1 MWETQSLH
9 LGSAKENSTFRNESG
24 SRVQSLNAKSWMEA
38 RMHKKRLFSVIAAT
52 SAAALILSGCGG
64 SSSSTSGVPKVDMMK
79 SLGKG
84 EGQVN
89 IVAWAGYVENGS
101 TDPKVDWVT
110 DFEKS
115 TGCKVNVK
123 NGATSDD
130 MVALMKTGEYDVVS
144 ASGDASLR
152 LIYGGDVAPV
162 NTKLIPNYADIFDN
176 LKMQPW
182 NSVDGVAYGV
192 PHGRGANLL
201 AYRTDIVK
209 PAPTSWGAVF
219 DVNSPYKGKITAY
232 DSPIYIAD
240 AALYLMKTKPELGI
254 KYPYALDQKQF
265 DASVELLKA
274 QKPLIGEYWGDYL
287 KHVASLKSGATV
299 LGTTWQ
305 VNINLAQGEKTKV
318 EGIKPS
324 EGSTGWSDTWMISSK
339 AKHPNCAY
347 QWMNHIV
354 SPAANAGVAEWFGE
368 APSNA
373 KSCDLTADKNHCAT
387 FHASDDAY
395 WKDVYYWNTPTEKCL
410 DGRKDAKCI
419 PYAEWVKAWSSL
431 RNA

>member
-1 MWETQSLH
+1 MIKME
-9 LGSAKENSTFRNESG
+9 
-24 SRVQSLNAKSWMEA
+24 VQMQ
-38 RMHKKRLFSVIAAT
+38 KKRLFSQIAVA
-52 SAAALILSGCGG
+52 SVAALILAGC
-64 SSSSTSGVPKVDMMK
+64 SSSNDAASSSGVPDVPMME
-79 SLGKG
+79 SLGAG

-89 IVAWAGYVENGS
+89 LVAWAGYVENGS
-101 TDPKVDWVT
+101 TDPNVDWVT
-110 DFEKS
+110 GFEKE

-162 NTKLIPNYADIFDN
+162 NTDLIPNYADIFDN
-176 LKMQPW
+176 LKLQQW
-182 NSVDGVAYGV
+182 NSVDGASYGV

-201 AYRTDIVK
+201 AYRTDIVN

-219 DVNSPYKGKITAY
+219 DANSPYKGKITAY

-240 AALYLMKTKPELGI
+240 AALYLMSTQPDLGI
-254 KYPYALDQKQF
+254 EYPYALDQKQF
-265 DASVELLKA
+265 DAAVELLKT

-287 KHVASLKSGATV
+287 KHVASLKSGGTV

-305 VNINLAQGEKTKV
+305 VNINLAKGEGTKV

-339 AKHPNCAY
+339 AKNPNCAY
-347 QWMNHIV
+347 MWMNHIA

-387 FHASDDAY
+387 FHAADDAY
-395 WKDVYYWNTPTEKCL
+395 WEDVYYWNTPTEVCL
-410 DGRKDAKCI
+410 DGRTDAKCV

-431 RNA
+431 RNS

>member
-1 MWETQSLH
+1 M
-9 LGSAKENSTFRNESG
+9 RN
-24 SRVQSLNAKSWMEA
+24 
-38 RMHKKRLFSVIAAT
+38 KRLFSQIAVV
-52 SAAALILSGCGG
+52 SAVALILAGC
-64 SSSSTSGVPKVDMMK
+64 SSSSQNASKTTLPKVDAMK
-79 SLGKG
+79 SLGAG

-101 TDPKVDWVT
+101 NDPKVNWVS
-110 DFEKS
+110 DFEQA

-123 NGATSDD
+123 IGSTSDD

-162 NTKLIPNYADIFDN
+162 NTSLVPNYKDIFAG
-176 LKMQPW
+176 LKDQPW
-182 NSVDGVAYGV
+182 NSVNGVAYGI

-209 PAPTSWGAVF
+209 PTPTSWGAVF
-219 DVNSPYKGKITAY
+219 DPNSPYKGKITAY

-240 AALYLMKTKPELGI
+240 AALYLMKTQPDLGI

-265 DASVELLKA
+265 DAAVALLKV

-287 KHVASLKSGATV
+287 KHVASLKSGGTV

-305 VNINLAQGEKTKV
+305 VNINLAQSEGVKV
-318 EGIKPS
+318 EGIKPV
-324 EGSTGWSDTWMISSK
+324 EGSTGWSDTWMVSSK

-347 QWMNHIV
+347 MWMDHII
-354 SPAANAGVAEWFGE
+354 SPKANAAVAEWFGE

-373 KSCDLTADKNHCAT
+373 KACDLTSDKNFCT
-387 FHASDDAY
+387 TYHAADEAY
-395 WKDVYYWNTPTEKCL
+395 WKDVYYWNTATQTCL
-410 DGRKDAKCI
+410 DGRTDVKCV
-419 PYAEWVKAWSSL
+419 PYSEWVKAWSSL

>member
-1 MWETQSLH
+1 MQ
-9 LGSAKENSTFRNESG
+9 
-24 SRVQSLNAKSWMEA
+24 
-38 RMHKKRLFSVIAAT
+38 KKRLFSSLVIA
-52 SAAALILSGCGG
+52 SAAALALTSCGSDSKASNEPPKLEALS
-64 SSSSTSGVPKVDMMK
+64 T
-79 SLGKG
+79 LGDG
-84 EGQVN
+84 EGAVN

-101 TDPKVDWVT
+101 TDPNVDWVS
-110 DFEKS
+110 DFEKE

-130 MVALMKTGEYDVVS
+130 MVSLMKTGEYDVVS

-162 NTKLIPNYADIFDN
+162 NTDLISNYADVFDN
-176 LKMQPW
+176 LKNQPW
-182 NSVDGVAYGV
+182 NSVNGVSYGV

-201 AYRTDIVK
+201 SYRTDIVK
-209 PAPTSWGAVF
+209 PAPTSWASVW
-219 DVNSPYKGKITAY
+219 DTNSPYKGKITAY
-232 DSPIYIAD
+232 DSPIYLAD
-240 AALYLMKTKPELGI
+240 AALYLMATQKDLGI
-254 KYPYALDQKQF
+254 TYPYALDQKQF
-265 DASVELLKA
+265 DAAVALLKE

-287 KHVASLKSGATV
+287 KHVASLKSGGTV

-305 VNINLAQGEKTKV
+305 VNINLAKSEGTKV
-318 EGIKPS
+318 EGIKPV

-347 QWMNHIV
+347 KWMDHII
-354 SPAANAGVAEWFGE
+354 SPKANAGVAEWFGE

-387 FHASDDAY
+387 FHANDDAY
-395 WKDVYYWNTPTEKCL
+395 WEDVYYWNTPTEACL
-410 DGRKDAKCI
+410 DGRTDVKCV

-431 RNA
+431 RNS

>member
-1 MWETQSLH
+1 
-9 LGSAKENSTFRNESG
+9 
-24 SRVQSLNAKSWMEA
+24 
-38 RMHKKRLFSVIAAT
+38 MHKKRLFSQIAVA
-52 SAAALILSGCGG
+52 SVAALILASC
-64 SSSSTSGVPKVDMMK
+64 SSSNDSASSGVPKIEMMK
-79 SLGKG
+79 ELGAG

-89 IVAWAGYVENGS
+89 VIAWAGYVENGS

-110 DFEKS
+110 GFEKE

-123 NGATSDD
+123 NGSTSDD

-152 LIYGGDVAPV
+152 LIYGGDVAPI
-162 NTKLIPNYADIFDN
+162 NTDLTPNYADIFPN
-176 LKMQPW
+176 LKNQQW

-254 KYPYALDQKQF
+254 KYPYALDQTQF
-265 DASVELLKA
+265 DAAIELLKA
-274 QKPLIGEYWGDYL
+274 QKPLIGEYWANYL
-287 KHVASLKSGATV
+287 KHVASIKSGGTV

-305 VNINLAQGEKTKV
+305 VNINLAKSEGVKV
-318 EGIKPS
+318 EGIKPI
-324 EGSTGWSDTWMISSK
+324 EGATGWSDTWMVSSK
-339 AKHPNCAY
+339 AKNPNCAY
-347 QWMNHIV
+347 MWINHIA
-354 SPAANAGVAEWFGE
+354 SPLANAGVSEWFGE

-373 KSCDLTADKNHCAT
+373 KSCDLTANKDHCAI
-387 FHASDDAY
+387 FHATDDAY
-395 WKDVYYWNTPTEKCL
+395 WEDVYYWNTATEVCL
-410 DGRKDAKCI
+410 DGRTDVKCV

-431 RNA
+431 RNS

>member
-1 MWETQSLH
+1 
-9 LGSAKENSTFRNESG
+9 
-24 SRVQSLNAKSWMEA
+24 MEA
-38 RMHKKRLFSVIAAT
+38 RMQKKRLFSVMAAV
-52 SAAALILSGCGG
+52 SAAALVLAGCGSSN
-64 SSSSTSGVPKVDMMK
+64 SSSSGLPKVDMLK
-79 SLGKG
+79 ELGKG

-182 NSVDGVAYGV
+182 NSVDGVAYGI

-219 DVNSPYKGKITAY
+219 DANSPYKGKITAY

-240 AALYLMKTKPELGI
+240 AALYLMKTQPDLGI

-265 DASVELLKA
+265 DASVALLKA
-274 QKPLIGEYWGDYL
+274 QKPLVGEYWGDYL

-305 VNINLAQGEKTKV
+305 VNINLAQGEGTKV
-318 EGIKPS
+318 GGIKPS

-339 AKHPNCAY
+339 SKHPNCAY
-347 QWMNHIV
+347 QWMNHIA
-354 SPAANAGVAEWFGE
+354 SPAANAAVAEWFGE

-387 FHASDDAY
+387 FHAADDAY
-395 WKDVYYWNTPTEKCL
+395 WKDVYYWNTPTEQCL

>member
-1 MWETQSLH
+1 
-9 LGSAKENSTFRNESG
+9 
-24 SRVQSLNAKSWMEA
+24 
-38 RMHKKRLFSVIAAT
+38 MHKKRLFSQIAVA
-52 SAAALILSGCGG
+52 SVAALILAGC
-64 SSSSTSGVPKVDMMK
+64 SSSNDAASSSGVPEVPMMET
-79 SLGKG
+79 LGAG

-89 IVAWAGYVENGS
+89 LVAWAGYVENGS
-101 TDPKVDWVT
+101 TDKNVDWVT
-110 DFEKS
+110 GFEKE

-162 NTKLIPNYADIFDN
+162 NTDLISNYADIFEN
-176 LKMQPW
+176 LKQQQW
-182 NSVDGVAYGV
+182 NSVDGVSYGV

-201 AYRTDIVK
+201 SYRTDIVK
-209 PAPTSWGAVF
+209 PAPTSWASVF

-240 AALYLMKTKPELGI
+240 AALYLMSTQPDLGI

-265 DASVELLKA
+265 DAAIEVLKA

-287 KHVASLKSGATV
+287 KHVASLKSGGTV

-305 VNINLAQGEKTKV
+305 VNINLAKSEGTKV

-339 AKHPNCAY
+339 AKNPNCAY
-347 QWMNHIV
+347 MWMNHIA

-387 FHASDDAY
+387 FHAADDAY
-395 WKDVYYWNTPTEKCL
+395 WEDVYYWNTPTETCL
-410 DGRKDAKCI
+410 DGRTDVKCL

-431 RNA
+431 RNS

>member
-1 MWETQSLH
+1 MQ
-9 LGSAKENSTFRNESG
+9 
-24 SRVQSLNAKSWMEA
+24 
-38 RMHKKRLFSVIAAT
+38 KKRLITSLVLA
-52 SAAALILSGCGG
+52 SAAALVLSSCG
-64 SSSSTSGVPKVDMMK
+64 SSTSASNEPPKLEALK
-79 SLGKG
+79 TLGAG
-84 EGQVN
+84 EGAVN

-110 DFEKS
+110 DFEKE

-123 NGATSDD
+123 NGSTSDE

-162 NTKLIPNYADIFDN
+162 NTDLIPNYADVFAN
-176 LKMQPW
+176 LKNQQW
-182 NSVDGVAYGV
+182 NSVNGVAYGV

-219 DVNSPYKGKITAY
+219 DTNSPYKGKITAY
-232 DSPIYIAD
+232 DSPIYLAD
-240 AALYLMKTKPELGI
+240 AALYLMKTQPSLGI

-265 DASVELLKA
+265 DAAVALLKE

-305 VNINLAQGEKTKV
+305 VNINLAKGEGTKV
-318 EGIKPS
+318 EGIKPV

-347 QWMNHIV
+347 KWMDHII
-354 SPAANAGVAEWFGE
+354 SPKANAGVAEWFGE

-373 KSCDLTADKNHCAT
+373 KSCALTADPNHCAT
-387 FHASDDAY
+387 FHANDDAY
-395 WKDVYYWNTPTEKCL
+395 WSDVYYWNTPTEACL
-410 DGRKDAKCI
+410 DGRTDVKCV

-431 RNA
+431 RNS

>member
-1 MWETQSLH
+1 
-9 LGSAKENSTFRNESG
+9 
-24 SRVQSLNAKSWMEA
+24 
-38 RMHKKRLFSVIAAT
+38 
-52 SAAALILSGCGG
+52 
-64 SSSSTSGVPKVDMMK
+64 
-79 SLGKG
+79 
-84 EGQVN
+84 
-89 IVAWAGYVENGS
+89 
-101 TDPKVDWVT
+101 
-110 DFEKS
+110 
-115 TGCKVNVK
+115 
-123 NGATSDD
+123 

-162 NTKLIPNYADIFDN
+162 NTDLIPNYADIFDN
-176 LKMQPW
+176 LKLQQW
-182 NSVDGVAYGV
+182 NSVDGVSYGV

-201 AYRTDIVK
+201 AYNTDVVK
-209 PAPTSWGAVF
+209 PAPTSWASVF
-219 DVNSPYKGKITAY
+219 DANSPYKGKITAY

-240 AALYLMKTKPELGI
+240 AALYLMNTQPDLGI

-265 DASVELLKA
+265 DAAVEVLKA

-287 KHVASLKSGATV
+287 KHVASLKSGGTV

-305 VNINLAQGEKTKV
+305 VNINLAKGEGTKV
-318 EGIKPS
+318 EGIKPA

-339 AKHPNCAY
+339 AKNPNCAY
-347 QWMNHIV
+347 LWMNHIA

-387 FHASDDAY
+387 FHAADDAY
-395 WKDVYYWNTPTEKCL
+395 WENVYYWNTPTEACL
-410 DGRKDAKCI
+410 DGRTDVQCI

-431 RNA
+431 RNS

>member
-1 MWETQSLH
+1 MIKME
-9 LGSAKENSTFRNESG
+9 
-24 SRVQSLNAKSWMEA
+24 VQMP
-38 RMHKKRLFSVIAAT
+38 KKRLFSQIAVA
-52 SAAALILSGCGG
+52 SVAALILAGC
-64 SSSSTSGVPKVDMMK
+64 SSSNDAASSSGVPDVPMME
-79 SLGKG
+79 SLGAG

-89 IVAWAGYVENGS
+89 LVAWAGYVENGS
-101 TDPKVDWVT
+101 TDPNVDWVT
-110 DFEKS
+110 GFEEE

-162 NTKLIPNYADIFDN
+162 NTDLIANYADIFDN
-176 LKMQPW
+176 LKLQQW
-182 NSVDGVAYGV
+182 NSVDGVSYGV

-201 AYRTDIVK
+201 AYRTDIVN

-219 DVNSPYKGKITAY
+219 DANSPYKGKITAY

-240 AALYLMKTKPELGI
+240 AALYLMATQPDLGI
-254 KYPYALDQKQF
+254 EYPYALDQKQF
-265 DASVELLKA
+265 DAAVELLKT

-287 KHVASLKSGATV
+287 KHVASIKSGGTV

-305 VNINLAQGEKTKV
+305 VNINLAKGEGTKV

-339 AKHPNCAY
+339 AKNPNCAY
-347 QWMNHIV
+347 MWMNHIA

-387 FHASDDAY
+387 FHAADDAY
-395 WKDVYYWNTPTEKCL
+395 WEDVYYWNTPTEACL
-410 DGRKDAKCI
+410 DGRTDAKCV

-431 RNA
+431 RNS

>member
-1 MWETQSLH
+1 ME
-9 LGSAKENSTFRNESG
+9 
-24 SRVQSLNAKSWMEA
+24 VQ
-38 RMHKKRLFSVIAAT
+38 MHKKRLFSQIAVA
-52 SAAALILSGCGG
+52 SVAALILASC
-64 SSSSTSGVPKVDMMK
+64 SSSNDSASGGVPKIEMMK
-79 SLGKG
+79 ELGAG

-89 IVAWAGYVENGS
+89 IIAWAGYVENGS

-110 DFEKS
+110 GFEKE

-162 NTKLIPNYADIFDN
+162 NTDLIPNYADIYPN
-176 LKMQPW
+176 LKNQQW

-254 KYPYALDQKQF
+254 TYPYALDQTQF
-265 DASVELLKA
+265 DAAVELLKA

-287 KHVASLKSGATV
+287 KHVASLKSGGTV

-305 VNINLAQGEKTKV
+305 VNINLAKGEGTKV
-318 EGIKPS
+318 EGIKPV
-324 EGSTGWSDTWMISSK
+324 EGSTGWSDTWMVGSK
-339 AKHPNCAY
+339 AKNPNCAY
-347 QWMNHIV
+347 MWMNHIA
-354 SPAANAGVAEWFGE
+354 SPAANAGVSEWFGE

-373 KSCDLTADKNHCAT
+373 KACALTADKNHCTT
-387 FHASDDAY
+387 FHAADDAY
-395 WKDVYYWNTPTEKCL
+395 WADVYYWNTATEICL
-410 DGRKDAKCI
+410 DGRTDVKCV

-431 RNA
+431 RNS

>member
-1 MWETQSLH
+1 ML
-9 LGSAKENSTFRNESG
+9 
-24 SRVQSLNAKSWMEA
+24 
-38 RMHKKRLFSVIAAT
+38 KKRLFLQIAVV
-52 SAAALILSGCGG
+52 SAIALVLASC
-64 SSSSTSGVPKVDMMK
+64 SSSDKGASKTTLPKVAMMDT
-79 SLGKG
+79 LGAG

-89 IVAWAGYVENGS
+89 IVAWAGYVENGAN
-101 TDPKVDWVT
+101 DPKVNWVS
-110 DFEKS
+110 DFEAS

-123 NGATSDD
+123 VGSTSDE
-130 MVALMKTGEYDVVS
+130 MVTLMKTGEYDVVS

-162 NTKLIPNYADIFDN
+162 NTALVPNYADIFTG
-176 LKMQPW
+176 LKNQQW
-182 NSVDGVAYGV
+182 NSVEGVAYGI

-209 PAPTSWGAVF
+209 PAPTSWSAVF
-219 DVNSPYKGKITAY
+219 DANSPYKGKITAY

-240 AALYLMKTKPELGI
+240 AALYLMKTQPDLGI

-265 DASVELLKA
+265 DAAVELLRV

-287 KHVASLKSGATV
+287 KHVASLKSGGTV

-305 VNINLAQGEKTKV
+305 VNINLAQSEGVKV
-318 EGIKPS
+318 AGVKPV

-339 AKHPNCAY
+339 AKNPNCAY
-347 QWMNHIV
+347 MWMDHIV
-354 SPAANAGVAEWFGE
+354 SPKANAAVAEWFGE

-373 KSCDLTADKNHCAT
+373 KACGLTSDKNFCT
-387 FHASDDAY
+387 TYHAAEASY
-395 WKDVYYWNTPTEKCL
+395 WNDVYYWNTATQACL
-410 DGRKDAKCI
+410 DGRTDVKCV
-419 PYAEWVKAWSSL
+419 PYSDWVKAWSSL

>member
-1 MWETQSLH
+1 MQ
-9 LGSAKENSTFRNESG
+9 
-24 SRVQSLNAKSWMEA
+24 
-38 RMHKKRLFSVIAAT
+38 KKRLLTSLVLA
-52 SAAALILSGCGG
+52 SAAALVLSSCG
-64 SSSSTSGVPKVDMMK
+64 SSNSASNEPPKLEALS
-79 SLGKG
+79 SLGAG
-84 EGQVN
+84 EGAVN

-101 TDPKVDWVT
+101 TDPNVDWVT
-110 DFEKS
+110 DFEKE

-123 NGATSDD
+123 NGSTSDD

-152 LIYGGDVAPV
+152 LIYGGDVSPV
-162 NTKLIPNYADIFDN
+162 NTDLIPNYADVFDN
-176 LKMQPW
+176 LKNQPW
-182 NSVDGVAYGV
+182 NSVNGVSYGV

-209 PAPTSWGAVF
+209 PAPTSWGSVF
-219 DVNSPYKGKITAY
+219 DTNSPYKGKITAY

-240 AALYLMKTKPELGI
+240 AALYLMKTQKDLGI

-265 DASVELLKA
+265 DAAVALLTE

-305 VNINLAQGEKTKV
+305 VNINLAKGEGTKV
-318 EGIKPS
+318 EGIKPV

-347 QWMNHIV
+347 KWMDHII
-354 SPAANAGVAEWFGE
+354 SPKANAGVAEWFGE

-373 KSCDLTADKNHCAT
+373 KSCELTADKNHCAT
-387 FHASDDAY
+387 FHANDDAY
-395 WKDVYYWNTPTEKCL
+395 WEDVYYWNTPTEACL
-410 DGRKDAKCI
+410 DGRTDVKCV

-431 RNA
+431 RNS

>member
-1 MWETQSLH
+1 MQ
-9 LGSAKENSTFRNESG
+9 
-24 SRVQSLNAKSWMEA
+24 
-38 RMHKKRLFSVIAAT
+38 KKRLFSALVIA
-52 SAAALILSGCGG
+52 SAATLALASCG
-64 SSSSTSGVPKVDMMK
+64 SSSKASNEPPKIDAL
-79 SLGKG
+79 SELGAG

-101 TDPKVDWVT
+101 TDPNVDWVT
-110 DFEKS
+110 DFEKE

-123 NGATSDD
+123 NGSTSDE
-130 MVALMKTGEYDVVS
+130 MVSLMKTGEYDVVS

-162 NTKLIPNYADIFDN
+162 NTDLIPNYADIFDN

-182 NSVDGVAYGV
+182 NSVNGVAYGV
-192 PHGRGANLL
+192 PHGRGANVL

-209 PAPTSWGAVF
+209 PAPTSWGTVF
-219 DVNSPYKGKITAY
+219 DANSPYKGKITAY

-240 AALYLMKTKPELGI
+240 AALYLMATQKDLGI
-254 KYPYALDQKQF
+254 TYPYALDQKQF
-265 DASVELLKA
+265 DAAIALLEQ

-305 VNINLAQGEKTKV
+305 VNINLAQGEGTKV
-318 EGIKPS
+318 EGVKPV

-347 QWMNHIV
+347 LWMNHIA
-354 SPAANAGVAEWFGE
+354 SPKANAGVAEWFGE

-395 WKDVYYWNTPTEKCL
+395 WKDVYYWNTPTENCL
-410 DGRKDAKCI
+410 DGRTDVKCV

-431 RNA
+431 RNS

>member
-1 MWETQSLH
+1 M
-9 LGSAKENSTFRNESG
+9 RN
-24 SRVQSLNAKSWMEA
+24 
-38 RMHKKRLFSVIAAT
+38 KRLFSQIAAA
-52 SAAALILSGCGG
+52 SAVALILAGCSSG
-64 SSSSTSGVPKVDMMK
+64 SQNASKTTLPKVDMMK
-79 SLGKG
+79 SLGTG

-101 TDPKVDWVT
+101 NDPKVNWVS
-110 DFEKS
+110 DFEQA

-123 NGATSDD
+123 IGSTSDD

-162 NTKLIPNYADIFDN
+162 NTALVPNYADIFAG
-176 LKMQPW
+176 LKNQPW
-182 NSVDGVAYGV
+182 NSVDGVAYGI

-219 DVNSPYKGKITAY
+219 DANSPYKGKITAY

-240 AALYLMKTKPELGI
+240 AALYLMKTQPDLGI

-265 DASVELLKA
+265 DAAVALLKV

-287 KHVASLKSGATV
+287 KHVASLKSGGTV

-305 VNINLAQGEKTKV
+305 VNINLAQSEGVKV
-318 EGIKPS
+318 EGIKPV
-324 EGSTGWSDTWMISSK
+324 EGSTGWSDTWMVSSK

-347 QWMNHIV
+347 LWMDHIV
-354 SPAANAGVAEWFGE
+354 SPKANAAVAEWFGE

-373 KSCDLTADKNHCAT
+373 KACDLTSDKNFCAT
-387 FHASDDAY
+387 YHAADEAY
-395 WKDVYYWNTPTEKCL
+395 WKDVYYWNTATQTCL
-410 DGRKDAKCI
+410 DGRTDVKCV
-419 PYAEWVKAWSSL
+419 PYSEWVKAWSSL

>member
-1 MWETQSLH
+1 MMQKKFRY
-9 LGSAKENSTFRNESG
+9 SA
-24 SRVQSLNAKSWMEA
+24 
-38 RMHKKRLFSVIAAT
+38 IAAVG
-52 SAAALILSGCGG
+52 AAALVLAGCSKSEPAATG
-64 SSSSTSGVPKVDMMK
+64 GVPEVAMMTT
-79 SLGKG
+79 LGAG

-89 IVAWAGYVENGS
+89 VVAWAGYVENGS

-110 DFEKS
+110 GFEKE

-152 LIYGGDVAPV
+152 LIYGGDVAPI
-162 NTKLIPNYADIFDN
+162 NTELVPNYADVFAN
-176 LKMQPW
+176 LKMQQW
-182 NSVDGVAYGV
+182 NSVNGIAYGI

-209 PAPTSWGAVF
+209 PAPTSWASVF

-240 AALYLMKTKPELGI
+240 AALYLMKTQPDLGI

-265 DASVELLKA
+265 DAAVALIKT

-287 KHVASLKSGATV
+287 KHVASLKSGGTV

-305 VNINLAQGEKTKV
+305 VNINLAKSEGTKV
-318 EGIKPS
+318 EGIKPI
-324 EGSTGWSDTWMISSK
+324 EGSTGWSDTWMVSSK
-339 AKHPNCAY
+339 AKNPNCAY
-347 QWMNHIV
+347 KWINHIA
-354 SPAANAGVAEWFGE
+354 SPAANAAVAEWFGE

-373 KSCDLTADKNHCAT
+373 KSCDLTADKAHCTT

-395 WKDVYYWNTPTEKCL
+395 WKDVFYWNTPTEACL
-410 DGRKDAKCI
+410 DGRTDVKCI
-419 PYAEWVKAWSSL
+419 PYAEWTKAWSSL
-431 RNA
+431 RNS

>member
-1 MWETQSLH
+1 
-9 LGSAKENSTFRNESG
+9 
-24 SRVQSLNAKSWMEA
+24 MEA
-38 RMHKKRLFSVIAAT
+38 RMQKKRLFSVMAAV
-52 SAAALILSGCGG
+52 SAAALVLAGCGSSN
-64 SSSSTSGVPKVDMMK
+64 SSSSGLPKVDMLK
-79 SLGKG
+79 ELGKG

-182 NSVDGVAYGV
+182 NSVDGVAYGI

-219 DVNSPYKGKITAY
+219 DANSPYKGKITAY

-240 AALYLMKTKPELGI
+240 AALYLMKTQPDLGI

-265 DASVELLKA
+265 DASVALLKA

-305 VNINLAQGEKTKV
+305 VNINLAQGEGTKV

-339 AKHPNCAY
+339 SKHPNCAY
-347 QWMNHIV
+347 QWMNHIA
-354 SPAANAGVAEWFGE
+354 SPAANAAVAEWFGE

-387 FHASDDAY
+387 FHAADDAY
-395 WKDVYYWNTPTEKCL
+395 WKDVYYWNTPTEQCL

>member
-1 MWETQSLH
+1 
-9 LGSAKENSTFRNESG
+9 
-24 SRVQSLNAKSWMEA
+24 MEA
-38 RMHKKRLFSVIAAT
+38 RMQKKRLFSVMAAV
-52 SAAALILSGCGG
+52 SAAALVLAGCGSSN
-64 SSSSTSGVPKVDMMK
+64 SSSSGLPKVDMLK
-79 SLGKG
+79 ELGKG

-182 NSVDGVAYGV
+182 NSVDGVAYGI

-219 DVNSPYKGKITAY
+219 DANSPYKGKITAY

-240 AALYLMKTKPELGI
+240 AALYLMATQPDLGI

-265 DASVELLKA
+265 DASVALLKA
-274 QKPLIGEYWGDYL
+274 QKPLVGEYWGDYL

-305 VNINLAQGEKTKV
+305 VNINLAQGEGTKV

-339 AKHPNCAY
+339 SKHPNCAY
-347 QWMNHIV
+347 QWINHIA
-354 SPAANAGVAEWFGE
+354 SPAANAAVAEWFGE

-373 KSCDLTADKNHCAT
+373 KSCDMTADKNHCAT
-387 FHASDDAY
+387 FHAADDAY
-395 WKDVYYWNTPTEKCL
+395 WKDVYYWNTPTEQCL
-410 DGRKDAKCI
+410 DGRKDEKCV

>member
-1 MWETQSLH
+1 
-9 LGSAKENSTFRNESG
+9 
-24 SRVQSLNAKSWMEA
+24 MEA
-38 RMHKKRLFSVIAAT
+38 RMQKKRLFSVMAAV
-52 SAAALILSGCGG
+52 SAAALVLTSCGSNN
-64 SSSSTSGVPKVDMMK
+64 SSSSGLPKVDMLEE
-79 SLGKG
+79 LGKG

-152 LIYGGDVAPV
+152 LIYGGDVAPI

-182 NSVDGVAYGV
+182 NSVDDVSYGV

-201 AYRTDIVK
+201 AYRSDIVK
-209 PAPTSWGAVF
+209 PAPTSWGSVF
-219 DVNSPYKGKITAY
+219 DASSPYKGKITAY

-240 AALYLMKTKPELGI
+240 AALYLMATQPDLGI

-265 DASVELLKA
+265 DASIELLKS
-274 QKPLIGEYWGDYL
+274 QQPLVGEYWGDYL

-305 VNINLAQGEKTKV
+305 VNINLAQGEGAKV
-318 EGIKPS
+318 EGIKPT

-339 AKHPNCAY
+339 SKHPNCAY
-347 QWMNHIV
+347 QWINHIA
-354 SPAANAGVAEWFGE
+354 SPAANAAVAEWFGE

-373 KSCDLTADKNHCAT
+373 KSCELTADKNHCAT
-387 FHASDDAY
+387 FHADDDAY

-410 DGRKDAKCI
+410 DGREDAKCI

>member
-1 MWETQSLH
+1 ME
-9 LGSAKENSTFRNESG
+9 
-24 SRVQSLNAKSWMEA
+24 VQ
-38 RMHKKRLFSVIAAT
+38 MHKKRLFSQIAAA
-52 SAAALILSGCGG
+52 SAAVLILAGCG
-64 SSSSTSGVPKVDMMK
+64 SSSDSASSGVPKVDMLK
-79 SLGKG
+79 ELGAG

-101 TDPKVDWVT
+101 TDPNVDWVT
-110 DFEKS
+110 GFEKE

-162 NTKLIPNYADIFDN
+162 NTDLIPNYADIFDN
-176 LKMQPW
+176 LKMQQW
-182 NSVDGVAYGV
+182 NSVDGVAYGI

-209 PAPTSWGAVF
+209 PAPTSWGSVF
-219 DVNSPYKGKITAY
+219 DANSPYKGKITAY
-232 DSPIYIAD
+232 DSPIYLAD

-254 KYPYALDQKQF
+254 KYPYALDQTQF
-265 DASVELLKA
+265 DAAVELLKA

-287 KHVASLKSGATV
+287 KHVASLKSGGTV

-305 VNINLAQGEKTKV
+305 VNINLAKGEGTKV
-318 EGIKPS
+318 EGIKPA

-339 AKHPNCAY
+339 AKNPNCAY
-347 QWMNHIV
+347 LWMNHIA

-387 FHASDDAY
+387 FHAADDAY
-395 WKDVYYWNTPTEKCL
+395 WEDVYYWNTPTEACL
-410 DGRKDAKCI
+410 DGRTDVKCI

-431 RNA
+431 RNS

>member
-1 MWETQSLH
+1 MQ
-9 LGSAKENSTFRNESG
+9 
-24 SRVQSLNAKSWMEA
+24 
-38 RMHKKRLFSVIAAT
+38 KKRLFSQIAVA
-52 SAAALILSGCGG
+52 SVAALILAGC
-64 SSSSTSGVPKVDMMK
+64 SSSNDAASSSGVPDVPMME
-79 SLGKG
+79 SLGAG

-89 IVAWAGYVENGS
+89 LVAWAGYVENGS
-101 TDPKVDWVT
+101 TDPNVDWVT
-110 DFEKS
+110 GFEEE

-162 NTKLIPNYADIFDN
+162 NTDLIANYADIFDN
-176 LKMQPW
+176 LKMQQW
-182 NSVDGVAYGV
+182 NSVDGVSYGV
-192 PHGRGANLL
+192 HHGRGANLL
-201 AYRTDIVK
+201 AYRTDIVN
-209 PAPTSWGAVF
+209 PAPTSWGTVF
-219 DVNSPYKGKITAY
+219 DANSPYKGKITAY

-240 AALYLMKTKPELGI
+240 AALYLMATQPDLGI
-254 KYPYALDQKQF
+254 EYPYALDQKQF
-265 DASVELLKA
+265 DAAVELLKT

-287 KHVASLKSGATV
+287 KHVASIKSGGTV

-305 VNINLAQGEKTKV
+305 VNINLAKGEGTKV

-339 AKHPNCAY
+339 AQNPNCAY
-347 QWMNHIV
+347 MWINHIA
-354 SPAANAGVAEWFGE
+354 SPEANAGVAEWFGE

-387 FHASDDAY
+387 FHAADDAY
-395 WKDVYYWNTPTEKCL
+395 WEDVYYWNTPTEACL
-410 DGRKDAKCI
+410 DGRTDAKCV

-431 RNA
+431 RNS

>member
-1 MWETQSLH
+1 
-9 LGSAKENSTFRNESG
+9 
-24 SRVQSLNAKSWMEA
+24 
-38 RMHKKRLFSVIAAT
+38 MHKKRLFSFIAGL
-52 SAAALILSGCGG
+52 SAAVLILAGC
-64 SSSSTSGVPKVDMMK
+64 SSSSNSDSTATEESAASTKTAVPDVPKLE
-79 SLGKG
+79 SLGAG
-84 EGQVN
+84 EGAVN

-110 DFEKS
+110 GFEKE

-162 NTKLIPNYADIFDN
+162 NTDLISNYPDVFEN
-176 LKMQPW
+176 LKLQPW
-182 NSVDGVAYGV
+182 NSVDGVPYGV

-201 AYRTDIVK
+201 AYRTDIVN

-219 DVNSPYKGKITAY
+219 DANSPYKGKITAY

-240 AALYLMKTKPELGI
+240 AALYLMATQPDLGI
-254 KYPYALDQKQF
+254 KYPYALDQAQF
-265 DASVELLKA
+265 DASIALLNT

-305 VNINLAQGEKTKV
+305 VNINLAKGEGTKV
-318 EGIKPS
+318 EGIKPT

-347 QWMNHIV
+347 MWMNHIV
-354 SPAANAGVAEWFGE
+354 SPEANAGVAEWFGE

-395 WKDVYYWNTPTEKCL
+395 WNDVYYWNTPTEDCL
-410 DGRKDAKCI
+410 DGRTDVKCV
-419 PYAEWVKAWSSL
+419 PYSEWVKAWSSL
-431 RNA
+431 RNS